1 MTDKTGHADKPGAGP
16 FDAQYV
22 CSHGIPSGY
31 YTYENQTGTFE
42 AVKISLARRMCQ
54 SPMASQAEPMRCG
67 GSKPTTNISSQFI
80 DDYASPTS

>member
-31 YTYENQTGTFE
+31 YTYENQSGTFE
-42 AVKISLARRMCQ
+42 AVKISPPGTPDVTVADGFVSRTEAMQ
-54 SPMASQAEPMRCG
+54 WIEVNH
-67 GSKPTTNISSQFI
+67 TH
-80 DDYASPTS
+80 